1 MDILFYEYPL
11 ELKKLRPNTAVKER
25 KLLKEKKHSLF
36 LGEIVISFLRA
47 LKKKKKKEAH
57 IHFFAKLQIKVA
69 VTAYR

>member
-1 MDILFYEYPL
+1 M
-11 ELKKLRPNTAVKER
+11 KER

-47 LKKKKKKEAH
+47 LKKKKKEAH